1 MCIGIGFS
9 CTLISLSFLPLGL
22 LFPSHLSLKCQRDTV
37 SESQPPCLILLALQ
51 NGSRWTVAAESKT
64 SVTLVPRISG
74 NPCFTRSIWMKFMI
88 CHSFESDQLSML
100 PLPYSFIIFRC
111 FLEEKKKKSV
121 LPVSLCLLWDC
132 YALAQLFHLHY
143 YFPLPF
149 TFILT
154 FFLFN
159 FFCTLIIFL
168 CICFQILFHPK
179 FYITNTLIYFYLL
192 CLFIYLFILI
202 SHFSHTKLFYLH
214 SPTSKCSR
222 TQGFNPQLF
231 FKNPVF
237 ETTNWFSLHTV
248 SHSKT
253 TFGNIYKHFLLYRS
267 FVTVP

>member
-111 FLEEKKKKSV
+111 FLEEKKKKKCFTCVSMSSV
-121 LPVSLCLLWDC
+121 RLLCSGTVISSSLLFPSSIYFYTYVLFNSIFFVLWSSFFVFVFKFDSIQSFISPILL
-132 YALAQLFHLHY
+132 
-143 YFPLPF
+143 F
-149 TFILT
+149 TFI
-154 FFLFN
+154 
-159 FFCTLIIFL
+159 
-168 CICFQILFHPK
+168 
-179 FYITNTLIYFYLL
+179 YSVY
-192 CLFIYLFILI
+192 LFIYLF
-202 SHFSHTKLFYLH
+202 
-214 SPTSKCSR
+214 
-222 TQGFNPQLF
+222 
-231 FKNPVF
+231 
-237 ETTNWFSLHTV
+237 
-248 SHSKT
+248 
-253 TFGNIYKHFLLYRS
+253 
-267 FVTVP
+267 

>member
-111 FLEEKKKKSV
+111 FLEEKKKKCFTCVSMSSV
-121 LPVSLCLLWDC
+121 RLLCSGTVISSSL
-132 YALAQLFHLHY
+132 LF
-143 YFPLPF
+143 PSS
-149 TFILT
+149 
-154 FFLFN
+154 
-159 FFCTLIIFL
+159 
-168 CICFQILFHPK
+168 
-179 FYITNTLIYFYLL
+179 IYFYTYLFFIQFFLYFNHLSLYLFSNFIPSKVLYHQDSYLL
-192 CLFIYLFILI
+192 LFTLFIYLFIYFNQSL
-202 SHFSHTKLFYLH
+202 FSHKVILFTL
-214 SPTSKCSR
+214 S
-222 TQGFNPQLF
+222 
-231 FKNPVF
+231 
-237 ETTNWFSLHTV
+237 
-248 SHSKT
+248 
-253 TFGNIYKHFLLYRS
+253 YK
-267 FVTVP
+267 